1 MTYYFYYYDI
11 LLSTNVLNIL
21 YDIYIHDMS
30 AHVYVHIC
38 TYMLSPMPHGLT
50 SMASVASV
58 NCGVPDQ

>member
-30 AHVYVHIC
+30 AHVYAR
-38 TYMLSPMPHGLT
+38 GLT
-50 SMASVASV
+50 SMASV